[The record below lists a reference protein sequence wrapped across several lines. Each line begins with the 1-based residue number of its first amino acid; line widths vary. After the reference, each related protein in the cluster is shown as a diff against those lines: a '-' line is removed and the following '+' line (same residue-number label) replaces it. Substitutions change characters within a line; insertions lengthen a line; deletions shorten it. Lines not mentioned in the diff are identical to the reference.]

1 MPTPIRP
8 KGGGTQAKR
17 FRKSGTVLG
26 GLSPTLA
33 HEIAGALE
41 LLRGTKK
48 AEGAAWEM
56 GWSQSTWYERVHDPM
71 SLTVAEFLR
80 LLLTTPDPKFNARV
94 RGHLAALDAYQA
106 VAERE
111 AGETY
116 VRVNRITFG
125 QPPLPFKVE
134 R

>member
-1 MPTPIRP
+1 MPTKVRTPA
-8 KGGGTQAKR
+8 GQGNAKR
-17 FRKSGTVLG
+17 FRNRSAESER
-26 GLSPTLA
+26 LSPTLA
-33 HEIAGALE
+33 DEIGAALE

-56 GWSQSTWYERVHDPM
+56 GWSQSTWYERVHDPLT
-71 SLTVAEFLR
+71 LTVAEFLR
-80 LLLTTPDPKFNARV
+80 LIVLTPDPKFNARL

-111 AGETY
+111 AGQTY
-116 VRVNRITFG
+116 LRVHSAAG
-125 QPPLPFKVE
+125 QRRLPLGGE

>member
-1 MPTPIRP
+1 MSKQVRTTEGPG
-8 KGGGTQAKR
+8 KAKP
-17 FRKSGTVLG
+17 FRHRSAKSEA
-26 GLSPTLA
+26 LSPTLA
-33 HEIAGALE
+33 HEISGALE

-56 GWSQSTWYERVHDPM
+56 GWSQSTWYERVKAPL
-71 SLTVAEFLR
+71 SLTIEELLR
-80 LLLTTPDPKFNARV
+80 LVVLTPDPKFNARI
-94 RGHLAALDAYQA
+94 RGHLAALDMHQA
-106 VAERE
+106 IAEHE

-125 QPPLPFKVE
+125 QPSLPFGDK

>member
-1 MPTPIRP
+1 MPTHVHPKRAVAQAKEFR
-8 KGGGTQAKR
+8 KGGMR
-17 FRKSGTVLG
+17 LE

-33 HEIAGALE
+33 HEISGALE

-56 GWSQSTWYERVHDPM
+56 GWSQSTWYERVKAPL
-71 SLTVAEFLR
+71 SLTVEELLR
-80 LLLTTPDPKFNARV
+80 LLISVPDPKFNARI

-125 QPPLPFKVE
+125 QPPLPFKE
-134 R
+134 GR

>member
-1 MPTPIRP
+1 MSSRVR
-8 KGGGTQAKR
+8 GTARQGQAKR
-17 FRKSGTVLG
+17 FRNDGTRLE
-26 GLSPTLA
+26 GLSPTIA

-41 LLRGTKK
+41 MLRGTKK

-56 GWSQSTWYERVHDPM
+56 GWSQSTWYERVKAPL
-71 SLTVAEFLR
+71 SLTVDELLR
-80 LLLTTPDPKFNARV
+80 LLATVPDPKFNARI

-116 VRVNRITFG
+116 VRINRIQMG
-125 QPPLPFKVE
+125 QAPLPFKE
-134 R
+134 SR